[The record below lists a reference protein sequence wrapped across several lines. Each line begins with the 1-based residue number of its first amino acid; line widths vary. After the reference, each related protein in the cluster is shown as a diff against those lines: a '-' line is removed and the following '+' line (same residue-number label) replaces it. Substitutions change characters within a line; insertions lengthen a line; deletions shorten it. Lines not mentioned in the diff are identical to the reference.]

1 MIVRDKVRDL
11 ARLSRYAPSTSASE
25 CRCPRTRHQLRTGS
39 GGQAVLRAF
48 GTTQVT
54 ATTNTRSTGGGGGV
68 QGVARGSP
76 GVDTW
81 RQRRKHVSAA
91 REGRRTDTQVRAGAS
106 AVVSA
111 HRSSKGGGA
120 HSALQS
126 RLGPDHH
133 YVDLLKRCK
142 KILLF
147 TPRTASRQRLIS

>member
-1 MIVRDKVRDL
+1 VRVSVGVHGHAISYAL
-11 ARLSRYAPSTSASE
+11 AVVDRRCSE
-25 CRCPRTRHQLRTGS
+25 RS
-39 GGQAVLRAF
+39 GQR
-48 GTTQVT
+48 
-54 ATTNTRSTGGGGGV
+54 RSPQPPTPVVQEAAGV
-68 QGVARGSP
+68 SRGSP
-76 GVDTW
+76 GGRQGVDTW